1 MKTSVAWK
9 RSEPAPYLDLPTCCL
24 KAPTIGASRTL
35 SLWVHPALRVRQD
48 QWLIIPMKVFDSFPM
63 LAYPYSTSLS
73 WSHSLNSL
81 RHARNVDEQAYQPP
95 TVVLVKGPKRSG
107 KSTLARAALN
117 TLLERYERVAWLE
130 CDLGQGEFTCGG
142 AVGVWVLDSPVL
154 GEAIITHYLTVT
166 ELTTV

>member
-1 MKTSVAWK
+1 
-9 RSEPAPYLDLPTCCL
+9 
-24 KAPTIGASRTL
+24 
-35 SLWVHPALRVRQD
+35 
-48 QWLIIPMKVFDSFPM
+48 MKVFDSFPM
-63 LAYPYSTSLS
+63 LTYPYATSLS

-81 RHARNVDEQAYQPP
+81 RHARNVDEHAYRPP

-142 AVGVWVLDSPVL
+142 AVGLWVLDSPVL